1 MAINCH
7 NPIILYQLWAYSGFI
22 LYYCS
27 VQLQNCY
34 NIFLAPILSAY
45 SGIRAAVIGSHWLC
59 LQPTLSAFPTPL
71 LLLPR
76 ITTPSICICIWFVY
90 LFVFN
95 VFFVQTKFCCPTF
108 LNFCLRKKNLS
119 QFWSGKGNFCWRSP
133 NSPPRVSRYTSA
145 WSVWCGTK
153 YQQKAKSVLLQN
165 INKKRHHKYTN

>member
-45 SGIRAAVIGSHWLC
+45 PGIRAAVIGSHWLC

-108 LNFCLRKKNLS
+108 ILFSILAWEKKPLS
-119 QFWSGKGNFCWRSP
+119 ILVRNGKFLLALSEL
-133 NSPPRVSRYTSA
+133 PPRVSRYTLHE
-145 WSVWCGTK
+145 VCG
-153 YQQKAKSVLLQN
+153 VVQN
-165 INKKRHHKYTN
+165 ISKKQNLSCYRI